1 MPVTKP
7 IEKAAE
13 QVRDDR
19 AAVAGHVFSYA
30 NSDLLCYRADA
41 PPELRDRQQETWQP
55 LLDWAAEAFGGAL
68 RVTEGIT
75 PIEQPADALSLLRK
89 AVDALDDRSLAALAV
104 TSRAS
109 GSLIIGLALIKGRI
123 DVDAA
128 MEASG
133 LDDRWQNEKWGED
146 SEAKKRQDAV
156 RAEMQAAADFLKLV
170 GGGEGP

>member
-1 MPVTKP
+1 MPIATA

-30 NSDLLCYRADA
+30 DSDLLCYRAAA
-41 PPELRDRQQETWQP
+41 PTELRDRQQAVWQP
-55 LLDWAAEAFGGAL
+55 LLDWAAETFGAVL
-68 RVTEGIT
+68 RVTEGII
-75 PIEQPADALSLLRK
+75 PVEQPADSLSLLRQ

-104 TSRAS
+104 ASRAS
-109 GSLIIGLALIKGRI
+109 GSLIIGLALIKGHI

-128 MEASG
+128 LEASG

-146 SEAKKRQDAV
+146 PEAKIRQDDL
-156 RAEMQAAADFLKLV
+156 RDEMQAAANFLELV
-170 GGGEGP
+170 RGAEGP